1 MVGAHSSTEHRDH
14 RPLDALDDQTN
25 MMIMWNDDKPSTV
38 MRLKRPRGVLALG
51 WASLESAAAGRT
63 EHRPV
68 RETWPETVVR
78 PMEFTA
84 GGDLG
89 WRISALSTPRATP
102 AAWKIVVITGAPSWP
117 EYWAPVMAAL
127 PVDREM
133 VVVCRPGY
141 GASGPADGAFDIETQ
156 ALALSP
162 LLATARGQKLMLVG
176 QSYGGAIASLMAAA
190 HPKLVNALVLLS
202 PYLSEMGPTAR
213 RLVTLGNRVSR
224 IIPIPRDLR
233 HAVREVNGQPAQ
245 IHLMRAALQHVRA
258 PIHVIHGDVDDFAPI
273 EAARYLARTTRP
285 QQPPRFV
292 EVPGANHFMT
302 DGEAESLIAILEA
315 CVPAAG
321 WRARLR
327 WPLSV
332 GVAGGR
338 FDRIALEGARRAASA
353 GFASLVAAFGP
364 RFGHTKLQ
372 EGGGVADVA
381 VACAQ
386 NLG

>member
-1 MVGAHSSTEHRDH
+1 MAGAHSWFRRRVDWE
-14 RPLDALDDQTN
+14 LDALDDQTN
-25 MMIMWNDDKPSTV
+25 VMIMWNDDKPTAL
-38 MRLKRPRGVLALG
+38 MKIKRPRGVLALG

-89 WRISALSTPRATP
+89 WNISALSTPRAKP

-127 PVDREM
+127 PADREM

-156 ALALSP
+156 ALALTP

-176 QSYGGAIASLMAAA
+176 QSYGGAIATLMAAA
-190 HPKLVNALVLLS
+190 HPGKVGALVLLS
-202 PYLSEMGPTAR
+202 PYLSELGPTAR
-213 RLVTLGNRVSR
+213 WLVALGARVSH
-224 IIPIPRDLR
+224 IIPRDLR
-233 HAVREVNGQPAQ
+233 HAVREVSGQPAQ

-273 EAARYLARTTRP
+273 AAARHLARTTGARR
-285 QQPPRFV
+285 PPRFV

-327 WPLSV
+327 WPSPARV
-332 GVAGGR
+332 DRGG
-338 FDRIALEGARRAASA
+338 FDRIALDGARRAASA
-353 GFASLVAAFGP
+353 GLARIGVALSA
-364 RFGHTKLQ
+364 RFGHVKPR
-372 EGGGVADVA
+372 EGGSVADVA
-381 VACAQ
+381 VAGAQ
-386 NLG
+386 ELS